1 MNEYEETMTLTES
14 ELELV
19 ASLVRMAREV
29 YRVAHGAHMFCS
41 THDDVERKARRALDR
56 IEARRIAGGTGDEG

>member
-19 ASLVRMAREV
+19 VSLVRMAREM
-29 YRVAHGAHMFCS
+29 YRVAHGAHAFCS
-41 THDDVERKARRALDR
+41 MHDDVERKARWALDR
-56 IEARRIAGGTGDEG
+56 IGARRAAGEDRR